1 MAKNREVVD
10 KFGKRHTFS
19 EGMEGVVATSSEI
32 CFINGAEGRLF
43 YRGIPIEDLAE
54 NSTFE
59 ETSYFLLYGELP
71 TQKELHDFDT
81 RLKKYRAIP
90 DPVLE
95 ILKQMPRKANTMQI
109 LRTVVSLMGLYE
121 EKSDEHS
128 VSETSREAEKL
139 IAVFP
144 TIVAAIQRLREGKE
158 PISPDKSLGH
168 AANLIYMVNGEKPD
182 AYAARVLDVC
192 LILHAEHGFNASTF
206 TSRVVIST
214 LTDVHSAI
222 TAAIGSLR
230 GPLHGGANEGV
241 MHLLNEI
248 GSLEAVDEVIRLKL
262 KTKAKIMGFG
272 HRVYKVLDPRAK
284 ILSQYSERL
293 AEITGKQKYYAMSK
307 KIEEIMENEV
317 GDRGIYPNVDFF
329 SASVYHYLGFNL
341 EIYTP
346 IFAVSRISGWAAHVM
361 EQLRENRLFRPSSV
375 YLGDIDRTYP
385 KISDR

>member
-1 MAKNREVVD
+1 MD
-10 KFGKRHTFS
+10 KFGNKHTYN
-19 EGMEGVVATSSEI
+19 EGMEGVLATTSEI
-32 CFINGAEGRLF
+32 CHINGKEGKLI
-43 YRGIPIEDLAE
+43 YRGIPIEELAE
-54 NSTFE
+54 KSTFE

-71 TQKELHDFDT
+71 TRKELDDFDA
-81 RLKKYRAIP
+81 RLKANRALP
-90 DPVLE
+90 QEVLS
-95 ILKQMPRKANTMQI
+95 IMKQMPSQSNTMQF
-109 LRTVVSLMGLYE
+109 LRTVVSLLGLYE
-121 EKSDEHS
+121 TKSDEHT
-128 VSETSREAEKL
+128 VIETSHEAEKL

-158 PISPDKSLGH
+158 PIAPDNSLGH

-182 AYAARVLDVC
+182 EFAARVLDIC

-248 GSLEAVDEVIRLKL
+248 GSLDKVEEIIKIKL
-262 KTKAKIMGFG
+262 ETKAKIMGFG
-272 HRVYKVLDPRAK
+272 HRVYKVLDPRAR

-293 AEITGKQKYYAMSK
+293 AQITGNETYYAMSK
-307 KIEEIMENEV
+307 KIEDIMKREV

-329 SASVYHYLGFNL
+329 SASVYHYLGFKL
-341 EIYTP
+341 ESYTP

-375 YLGDIDRTYP
+375 YLGDIDRKY
-385 KISDR
+385 ISISER

>member
-1 MAKNREVVD
+1 MVKKREVID
-10 KFGKRHTFS
+10 KSGNKHSFS
-19 EGMEGVVATSSEI
+19 EGMAGVIATTSEI
-32 CFINGAEGRLF
+32 CFINGAEGKLI
-43 YRGIPIEDLAE
+43 YRGVPIEDLAE
-54 NSTFE
+54 KSTFE

-71 TQKELHDFDT
+71 TQKELHEFEK
-81 RLKKYRAIP
+81 RLKKHRAIP
-90 DPVLE
+90 ATVLDVM
-95 ILKQMPRKANTMQI
+95 KQMPDDANTMQT

-121 EKSDEHS
+121 PKNDEHS
-128 VSETSREAEKL
+128 VKETSGEVEKL

-158 PISPDKSLGH
+158 PVAPDNSLSH
-168 AANLIYMVNGEKPD
+168 AANLIYMVTGEKPD
-182 AYAARVLDVC
+182 DYAARVLDVC

-214 LTDVHSAI
+214 LTDVYSAV

-241 MHLLNEI
+241 MHLLDEI
-248 GSLEAVDEVIRLKL
+248 GDLESVEKVIKNKL
-262 KTKAKIMGFG
+262 ETKAKIMGFG

-284 ILSQYSERL
+284 ILSQYSKRL

-307 KIEEIMENEV
+307 KIEEIMKREV

-329 SASVYHYLGFNL
+329 SASVYHYLGFSL

-346 IFAVSRISGWAAHVM
+346 IFAVSRISGWGAHIM
-361 EQLRENRLFRPSSV
+361 EQLRENRLFRPTSV
-375 YLGDIDRTYP
+375 YLGDIDRKYMA
-385 KISDR
+385 ISDR

>member
-1 MAKNREVVD
+1 MAKVREVID
-10 KFGKRHTFS
+10 KFGNKHSFS
-19 EGMEGVVATSSEI
+19 EGLEGVLATTSEI
-32 CFINGAEGRLF
+32 CHIDGKAGKLI
-43 YRGIPIEDLAE
+43 YRGIPIEELAE

-71 TQKELHDFDT
+71 TQKELDEFDA
-81 RLKKYRAIP
+81 RLKANRALP
-90 DPVLE
+90 QPVLD
-95 ILKQMPRKANTMQI
+95 ILKQMPSQANTMQF

-128 VSETSREAEKL
+128 VSETSHEAEKL

-144 TIVAAIQRLREGKE
+144 TIVAAIQRLRDGKE
-158 PISPDKSLGH
+158 PIAPDNSLGH

-182 AYAARVLDVC
+182 EFAARVLDIC

-241 MHLLNEI
+241 MHLLTEI
-248 GSLEAVDEVIRLKL
+248 GSLDKVEGVIREKL
-262 KTKAKIMGFG
+262 RTKAKIMGFG
-272 HRVYKVLDPRAK
+272 HRVYKVLDPRAR

-293 AEITGKQKYYAMSK
+293 AEITGNETYYAMSK
-307 KIEEIMENEV
+307 KIEDIMNSEV

-341 EIYTP
+341 SIYTP

-361 EQLRENRLFRPSSV
+361 EQLRENRLFRPNSV
-375 YLGDIDRTYP
+375 YLGDVDRKYIDMA
-385 KISDR
+385 DR

>member
-1 MAKNREVVD
+1 MIKKREVID
-10 KFGKRHTFS
+10 KFGNKHEFS
-19 EGMEGVVATSSEI
+19 EGMAGVIATTSEI
-32 CFINGAEGRLF
+32 CFINGGEGKLI
-43 YRGIPIEDLAE
+43 YRGIPIEALAE

-71 TQKELHDFDT
+71 TQMELHEFEL
-81 RLKKYRAIP
+81 RLKKHRSIP
-90 DPVLE
+90 GPVLE
-95 ILKQMPRKANTMQI
+95 MMQQMPRDANTMQT

-121 EKSDEHS
+121 QKSDEHS
-128 VSETSREAEKL
+128 VKETSAEAEKL

-144 TIVAAIQRLREGKE
+144 SIVAAIQRLRDGKK
-158 PISPDKSLGH
+158 PIMPDNSLGH
-168 AANLIYMVNGEKPD
+168 AANLIYMVTGNKPD
-182 AYAARVLDVC
+182 EYAARVLDVC

-214 LTDVHSAI
+214 LTDIHSAV

-248 GSLEAVDEVIRLKL
+248 GDLDSVERIIKHKLE
-262 KTKAKIMGFG
+262 TKAKIMGFG

-293 AEITGKQKYYAMSK
+293 AEITGNQKYYAMSK
-307 KIEEIMENEV
+307 KIEQIMKREV

-329 SASVYHYLGFNL
+329 SASVYHYLGFSL

-346 IFAVSRISGWAAHVM
+346 LFAVSRISGWTAHIM
-361 EQLRENRLFRPSSV
+361 EQLRENRLFRPTSV
-375 YLGDIDRTYP
+375 YLGDTERPYIA
-385 KISDR
+385 ISDR